1 MIRIEGVSKDFGARR
16 VLSDINMTVA
26 RGEVVSIIGLSGCG
40 KSTLLRHIIGL
51 LRPTS
56 GHIYIED
63 EDITLLEETALNR
76 VRRRMGMVFQY
87 GALFDSMTVGDN
99 VAFPLRQHTS
109 LTRQET
115 ALKVAEK
122 LGLVGL
128 EGTEALYPAELSGGM
143 QKRVALARALALE
156 PEILLFDEPTT
167 GLDPVTTSTIE
178 EKIAALQ
185 QHLHPTMV
193 IVTHHMPTVYALS
206 DRVVMLHEGS
216 VRAKGTVEE
225 IRNTGDPLVEQFLQG
240 RAEGPI
246 KLGLGG

>member
-1 MIRIEGVSKDFGARR
+1 MIRIEGLSKDFGTHR
-16 VLSDINMTVA
+16 VLSDISMTVE

-51 LRPTS
+51 LRPTA
-56 GHIYIED
+56 GHVYIEG
-63 EDITLLEETALNR
+63 EDITAMGDAALNR

-109 LTRQET
+109 MTREEA

-122 LGLVGL
+122 LDMVGL
-128 EGTEALYPAELSGGM
+128 GGTEQLYPSELSGGM

-185 QHLHPTMV
+185 QRLHPTMV

-206 DRVVMLHEGS
+206 DRIVMLHEGR
-216 VRAKGTVEE
+216 VMIKGTVDEV
-225 IRNTGDPLVEQFLQG
+225 RNSDDPLVQQFLQG

>member
-1 MIRIEGVSKDFGARR
+1 MIRIEGLSKDFGTRR
-16 VLSDINMTVA
+16 VLSDINMTVE

-51 LRPTS
+51 LRPTA
-56 GHIYIED
+56 GHVYIED
-63 EDITLLEETALNR
+63 EDITAMGDAALNR

-109 LTRQET
+109 LTREEA

-122 LGLVGL
+122 LDMVGL
-128 EGTEALYPAELSGGM
+128 GGTEQLYPSELSGGM

-178 EKIAALQ
+178 EKIDALQ
-185 QHLHPTMV
+185 RRLRPTMV

-206 DRVVMLHEGS
+206 DRIVMLHEGR
-216 VRAKGTVEE
+216 VMIKGTVDEV
-225 IRNTGDPLVEQFLQG
+225 RNSDDPLVQQFLQG